1 MRGGIPVCGRWQ
13 VEDACVGS
21 GGGRFRVNGE
31 RVIIG
36 SSRWQVGG
44 ECVDV
49 GGGCCGFKEE
59 PISDDCWCGGSCR
72 LGLVARRWVVL
83 ILEFPFVAIKSY
95 VVLNN

>member
-59 PISDDCWCGGSCR
+59 PIDGGFRCGGSRWGVFCAT
-72 LGLVARRWVVL
+72 LGCLYLGAFRCHFRSML
-83 ILEFPFVAIKSY
+83 C
-95 VVLNN
+95 

>member
-1 MRGGIPVCGRWQ
+1 MFEVVGGSKTRALTTRVL
-13 VEDACVGS
+13 VS
-21 GGGRFRVNGE
+21 GWAESVVVVVVVGGR
-31 RVIIG
+31 
-36 SSRWQVGG
+36 
-44 ECVDV
+44 
-49 GGGCCGFKEE
+49 CGFKEE